1 MIDIL
6 TQDDASA
13 LRGGKFGQGAAT
25 SIDQLGPEI
34 VHDGQD
40 GFLVPRGDAAA
51 LAGALRNAL
60 DRPWDRPAIVR
71 RARRFDWAESVEQAL
86 DELNAALK
94 RPA

>member
-1 MIDIL
+1 M
-6 TQDDASA
+6 
-13 LRGGKFGQGAAT
+13 
-25 SIDQLGPEI
+25 
-34 VHDGQD
+34 
-40 GFLVPRGDAAA
+40 PRGDAAA